1 MEQAN
6 GGFYL
11 RELSRLSFFAM
22 ENLFLD
28 FSFSPFIL
36 FIYLFSGKRCV
47 WRPRKW
53 NETAHPPSTT
63 TELIPL

>member
-22 ENLFLD
+22 ENLFQD

-36 FIYLFSGKRCV
+36 LIYLLGKGV
-47 WRPRKW
+47 FGALENGMKQH
-53 NETAHPPSTT
+53 THPVQRRN
-63 TELIPL
+63 